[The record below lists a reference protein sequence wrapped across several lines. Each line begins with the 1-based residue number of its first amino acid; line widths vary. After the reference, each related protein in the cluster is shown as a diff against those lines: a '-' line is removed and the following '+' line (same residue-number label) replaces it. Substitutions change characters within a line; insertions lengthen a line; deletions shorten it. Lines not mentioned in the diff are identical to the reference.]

1 MIDASGSIVGYY
13 TLSAFSIESG
23 ELPDAIARKL
33 PRYPLLPATLIG
45 RLAVSQ
51 AHHGRGLGRV
61 LLADALKRSFNSTS
75 NVGSIGVIVDALD
88 EGARAFYIRHQFA
101 QLKDHASRLFLPMAT
116 IEKAA
121 KVR

>member
-1 MIDASGSIVGYY
+1 MTDASGSILGYY

-23 ELPDAIARKL
+23 ELPEAIARKL
-33 PRYPLLPATLIG
+33 PRYPLLPATLLG

-51 AHHGRGLGRV
+51 AHRGRGLGSI
-61 LLADALKRSFNSTS
+61 LLADALERSLNNTFS
-75 NVGSIGVIVDALD
+75 VGSIGVIVDALD

-101 QLKDHASRLFLPMAT
+101 QLKDHPSRLFLPMAT

-121 KVR
+121 KGR